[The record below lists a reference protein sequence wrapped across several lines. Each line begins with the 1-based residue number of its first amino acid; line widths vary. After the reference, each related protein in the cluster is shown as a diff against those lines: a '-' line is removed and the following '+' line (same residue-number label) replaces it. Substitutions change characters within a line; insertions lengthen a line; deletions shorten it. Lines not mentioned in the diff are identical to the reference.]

1 MIVSSEW
8 CGVVCVIQ
16 RLSSQCRDRSS
27 KTSNS
32 SSCDTVNSH
41 CAPQSMP
48 VAASVA
54 SASSGG
60 MVADSRGVSVNDSLG
75 VSVDDSLGVSVND
88 SRGVPV
94 DDSRGVSVNDSRGVS
109 VDDSRGV
116 SVNDADDDSAT
127 CTLHQLDVS
136 QQLIVKKSVRH
147 VTLHH
152 DISAAG
158 TLNSFTANLNLT
170 YLI

>member
-32 SSCDTVNSH
+32 SSRDTVNSH

-94 DDSRGVSVNDSRGVS
+94 DDSRGVSVND
-109 VDDSRGV
+109 
-116 SVNDADDDSAT
+116 ADDDSAT

>member
-32 SSCDTVNSH
+32 SSRDTVNSH

-75 VSVDDSLGVSVND
+75 VSVDDSL
-88 SRGVPV
+88 
-94 DDSRGVSVNDSRGVS
+94 GVSVNDSRGVS

>member
-32 SSCDTVNSH
+32 SSRDTVNSH

-94 DDSRGVSVNDSRGVS
+94 DDSRGVSVND
-109 VDDSRGV
+109 
-116 SVNDADDDSAT
+116 ADDDSAT

-158 TLNSFTANLNLT
+158 TLSSFTANLNLT